1 MAELSRCYNKDCGT
15 VRDASSRWEVQIS
28 SNSTCCVTTRHDNYS
43 PCISAQEKAVTCYIA
58 LVGQH
63 GATRRTRQA
72 RPAQHVSRG
81 VATYS
86 VDWGEHV
93 HLIFSRSY
101 SWDWCKSRAQNAK
114 VVHVST
120 TAYCRPP
127 CWNKHG
133 ATRTTR
139 RACRVVTWR
148 NKWNLSYT
156 VKLQGS

>member
-72 RPAQHVSRG
+72 RLAQHVSRG

-93 HLIFSRSY
+93 HLIFPEVIPEIDVNPEHKMLKLYTWALLLIVVRHVGTSTARHA
-101 SWDWCKSRAQNAK
+101 RH
-114 VVHVST
+114 VVHVVSW
-120 TAYCRPP
+120 RD
-127 CWNKHG
+127 
-133 ATRTTR
+133 ATSGIWAIR
-139 RACRVVTWR
+139 
-148 NKWNLSYT
+148 
-156 VKLQGS
+156 